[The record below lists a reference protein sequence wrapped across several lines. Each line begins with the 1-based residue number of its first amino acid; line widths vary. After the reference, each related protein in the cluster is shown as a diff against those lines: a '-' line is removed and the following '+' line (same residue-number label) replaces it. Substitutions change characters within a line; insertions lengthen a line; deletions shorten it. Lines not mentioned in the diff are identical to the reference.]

1 MHGAY
6 RQAQFLKGV
15 ARLSALPA
23 DAGVEVAFAGRSN
36 AGKSS
41 VINALTGRTA
51 LARIS
56 KTPGRTQQINFFVLE
71 DEEHRLVDLPGY
83 GYANVPLAV
92 KRQWA
97 GDEEHRLVDL
107 PGYGYANVPLAVKRQ
122 WAGLVEGYLSA
133 RRSLEG
139 VVLLMDAR
147 RPFTDADSRL
157 MEWCVHAGLA
167 THVLLNKSDKLSRGA
182 GARVLADA
190 RKRLAPL
197 GDEHQAQLF
206 SATRKTGTDEL
217 GAAPCS
223 GGKGISRGEISQPG
237 KPGTDPAQGG
247 RAGSHARSGRKDRFR

>member
-23 DAGVEVAFAGRSN
+23 DVGVEVAFAGRSN

-41 VINALTGRTA
+41 VINALTGRAA

-56 KTPGRTQQINFFVLE
+56 KTPGRTQQINFFVL
-71 DEEHRLVDLPGY
+71 DDQQHRLVDLPGY
-83 GYANVPLAV
+83 GYANVPVAV
-92 KRQWA
+92 KRQW
-97 GDEEHRLVDL
+97 GR
-107 PGYGYANVPLAVKRQ
+107 
-122 WAGLVEGYLSA
+122 LVEGYLSA
-133 RRSLEG
+133 RDSLRG

-147 RPFTDADSRL
+147 RPFTDADSHL
-157 MEWCVHAGLA
+157 LEWCVHAGLA

-197 GDEHQAQLF
+197 GDEHRVQLF
-206 SATRKTGTDEL
+206 SASRKTGIDEL
-217 GAAPCS
+217 GARLDAWL
-223 GGKGISRGEISQPG
+223 GYPG
-237 KPGTDPAQGG
+237 
-247 RAGSHARSGRKDRFR
+247 

>member
-1 MHGAY
+1 M
-6 RQAQFLKGV
+6 KGV

-71 DEEHRLVDLPGY
+71 
-83 GYANVPLAV
+83 
-92 KRQWA
+92 
-97 GDEEHRLVDL
+97 DEEHRLVDL

-217 GAAPCS
+217 GARLDTWL
-223 GGKGISRGEISQPG
+223 GYPG
-237 KPGTDPAQGG
+237 
-247 RAGSHARSGRKDRFR
+247 